1 MKKARN
7 LLASSILLALASWV
21 IPILAL
27 AALPI
32 QYLYTHLHEISHAL
46 VAVATGGTG
55 VTIRVFADG
64 SGVTT
69 SFGGWQ
75 LLVSPA
81 GYVGGTI
88 FGAAILFWSRS
99 AEGARKALSSIAVVL
114 GIGLLLWIRGDLFG
128 LISAVLGIAGL
139 ALAAK
144 YLKGDALAFCGQFIG
159 AYLSLASLQAVFS
172 IFGFGS
178 MAMQVNDAV
187 ILEQATGIP
196 AALSALLWAGVSVT
210 VVVAM
215 LIRAW
220 KDV

>member
-1 MKKARN
+1 M
-7 LLASSILLALASWV
+7 ASSILLALASWV
-21 IPILAL
+21 IPVLAL

-64 SGVTT
+64 SGVTG

-75 LLVSPA
+75 LFVSPA

-88 FGAAILFWSRS
+88 FGAVVLFWSRS
-99 AEGARKALSSIAVVL
+99 AEGARKALASIAVVL
-114 GIGLLLWIRGDLFG
+114 GVGLLLWIRGDLFG

-139 ALAAK
+139 ALGAK
-144 YLKGDALAFCGQFIG
+144 YLKGDTLAFTGQFIG
-159 AYLSLASLQAVFS
+159 AYLCLASLQAVFS

-178 MAMQVNDAV
+178 MAMQENDAV
-187 ILEQATGIP
+187 ILERATGIP
-196 AALSALLWAGVSVT
+196 AALSALLWAGISVT
-210 VVVAM
+210 VVVVM

-220 KDV
+220 KDA

>member
-1 MKKARN
+1 MG
-7 LLASSILLALASWV
+7 SILLALASWV

-46 VAVATGGTG
+46 IAVATGGTG

-64 SGVTT
+64 SGITG

-75 LLVSPA
+75 LFVSPA
-81 GYVGGTI
+81 GYVGGTV
-88 FGAAILFWSRS
+88 FGAAVLFAART
-99 AEGARKALSSIAVVL
+99 AEGARRAFLALAVTL

-128 LISAVLGIAGL
+128 VTSAILGVL
-139 ALAAK
+139 ALVGAAK
-144 YLKGDALAFCGQFIG
+144 FLKGDTLVFWGQFVG

-172 IFGFGS
+172 IFGFGA
-178 MAMQVNDAV
+178 MAMQENDAI
-187 ILEQATGIP
+187 ILERATGIP
-196 AALSALLWAGVSVT
+196 APLSALLWAGVSVT

-220 KDV
+220 KDA